1 MGLVGALF
9 GGVIIGYLFD
19 SWSSGNLEVGDA
31 ATWLAAIS
39 TLGAAVGTVGS
50 LVMLNRQ
57 HKQNVEHQERVW
69 KKQEDSLDFAR
80 YRDHKAQFEQ
90 LLDSLEEK
98 HKSFYAFKDKAQLY
112 RRLFPNNSPRNEY
125 SDYKFKLSPSDLTDQ
140 HPLKKAWAYIDKVDR
155 ILRTYEAGK
164 VVQRGA
170 EKDFE
175 KYPNPTPIHQLE
187 HPIFHVA
194 SHLGLTCTRTPKTGD
209 LINTDEVFASV
220 FDPLVMRTHS
230 DDIFESIN
238 EFCGLESPR
247 KNGLIY
253 SPNSI
258 GFEMLYYYRGEDV
271 PEYNSVYSGHYKIV
285 DILFKLDRLAKLL
298 PHDHAFSLF
307 VRSLFGVPWDK
318 ALLAELEDKENI
330 RGYLEQATTHLGIVI
345 GQSEHS
351 PELKNQ
357 AKEVLEYI
365 KKQISTT

>member
-1 MGLVGALF
+1 M
-9 GGVIIGYLFD
+9 GYLFN

-90 LLDSLEEK
+90 LLDSLEDK
-98 HKSFYAFKDKAQLY
+98 HKSFYAFKDKTQLY

-125 SDYKFKLSPSDLTDQ
+125 SEYKFKLSPSDLTDQ
-140 HPLKKAWAYIDKVDR
+140 HPLKNAWEYIDKVDR
-155 ILRTYEAGK
+155 IIRTHGAGR

-170 EKDFE
+170 EEDFE
-175 KYPNPTPIHQLE
+175 IYPNPTPIHQLE
-187 HPIFHVA
+187 DPIFRTA

-230 DDIFESIN
+230 NDIFESIN

-247 KNGLIY
+247 KKGLIY
-253 SPNSI
+253 SPIGI
-258 GFEMLYYYRGEDV
+258 GFEMLYYYRREDV
-271 PEYNSVYSGHYKIV
+271 PEYNSVSSGHYRIV

-298 PHDHAFSLF
+298 HHDHVFSFF
-307 VRSLFGVPWDK
+307 VRSLFGVPWNK
-318 ALLAELEDKENI
+318 ALLVEFEDKEKI
-330 RGYLEQATTHLGIVI
+330 IDYLEQATIHLGIVI
-345 GQSEHS
+345 GQSEHL

-357 AKEVLEYI
+357 AIDVLDYI
-365 KKQISTT
+365 KKQTSTT